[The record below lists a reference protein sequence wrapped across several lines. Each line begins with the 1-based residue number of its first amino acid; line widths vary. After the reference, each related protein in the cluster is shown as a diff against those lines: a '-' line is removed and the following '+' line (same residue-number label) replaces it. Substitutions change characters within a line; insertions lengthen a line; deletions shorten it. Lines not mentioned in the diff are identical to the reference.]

1 MPADGMDLTII
12 VPVLNEIETLPALLE
27 HLKHWQSRGAE
38 VLIVDGGSDDQTAEE
53 TRHQGFSVIDAPRG
67 RASQM
72 NAGAQASRTRNLVF
86 LHADT
91 RLPEQADLQ
100 ILAALRG
107 SDIAWGRFDVQIKG
121 KSKWLPIIAWFM
133 NTRSRLTGI
142 ATGDQALFMTR
153 SAFDRIEGFPE
164 QPLMEDI
171 EISRRLKQMTRPV
184 CLSNKVITSG
194 RRWDSRGSGRTIWL
208 MWQLRWAY
216 WRGIPAEQL
225 AERYR

>member
-1 MPADGMDLTII
+1 MPTDGMDLTII
-12 VPVLNEIETLPALLE
+12 VPVLNEFETLPALLE

-38 VLIVDGGSDDQTAEE
+38 VLIVDGGSNDQTAEE
-53 TRHQGFSVIDAPRG
+53 VRHQGFAVIDSPRG

-72 NAGAQASRTRNLVF
+72 NAGAQASRTGNLVF

-91 RLPEQADLQ
+91 RLPEQADLR
-100 ILAALRG
+100 ILNALRD
-107 SDIAWGRFDVQIKG
+107 SDVAWGRFDVQIEG
-121 KSKWLPIIAWFM
+121 ESKWLPIIAWFM

-153 SAFDRIEGFPE
+153 QAFEEVGGFPD

-171 EISRRLKQMTRPV
+171 EISRRLKQIASPM
-184 CLSNKVITSG
+184 CLWEKVTTSG
-194 RRWDSRGSGRTIWL
+194 RRWDARGSWRTIWL

-216 WRGIPAEQL
+216 WRGTPAEQL
-225 AERYR
+225 AERYL